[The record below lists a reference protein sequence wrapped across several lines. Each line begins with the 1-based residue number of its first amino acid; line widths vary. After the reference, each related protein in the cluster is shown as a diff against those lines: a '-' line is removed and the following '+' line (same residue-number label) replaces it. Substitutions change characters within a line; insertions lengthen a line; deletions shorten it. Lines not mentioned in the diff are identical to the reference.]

1 MIAQDPQNMYNRNF
15 RGRGLRNDLGLQI
28 KETNLIIFKELIL
41 WMKNNNKIDEML
53 LSLIKKKREIIQIY
67 KIRNE
72 DENRT
77 DTAAFSLIVV
87 IGINPYKVIG
97 NNWGQPSH

>member
-1 MIAQDPQNMYNRNF
+1 MYNRNF